1 MVSIS
6 SVFSSAVEET
16 VKAMKGNKIL
26 ITANKDECLSLSY
39 DQVVYMSN
47 NDIEEDEIG
56 LFGKYGITYLFDL
69 ISQLYI
75 HEYH

>member
-6 SVFSSAVEET
+6 GVFSSAVEET
-16 VKAMKGNKIL
+16 VKAMKGNKNL
-26 ITANKDECLSLSY
+26 ITANRNEYLSRSY

-56 LFGKYGITYLFDL
+56 LLGKYGITYLFDL
-69 ISQLYI
+69 ISQSYI
-75 HEYH
+75 FEYH